1 MFSPLEFFS
10 ILFFF
15 LLFRCEE
22 RFDFQSIFFKKKVVE
37 IRGCLLF
44 RLFGTLNMGLFILCG
59 GSILLNEF
67 FDHLR
72 KMKTTSAYCFLVM
85 VEFFT
90 ACPQCF
96 M

>member
-1 MFSPLEFFS
+1 MTFNR
-10 ILFFF
+10 FF
-15 LLFRCEE
+15 L
-22 RFDFQSIFFKKKVVE
+22 KKKLLKYEDVYFLD
-37 IRGCLLF
+37 CL
-44 RLFGTLNMGLFILCG
+44 GLFILCG
-59 GSILLNEF
+59 GSIFLNEF